1 MPLYGAMTG
10 VPPEGSGWGAEPSE
24 GQPGP
29 WGSQPGGG
37 EAPGGWAATGGTPPR
52 YGQPPYGQDLPS
64 YSQFGGPQA
73 NQGPGPNWVG
83 QLASWAS
90 RAGGYIIDAAVIG
103 IPTAVLY
110 VIGTASKAAW
120 PDVLGA
126 LWALVMW
133 VWFAVQSG
141 QYGSSPGM
149 RVMGLK
155 LLKASTGTTIGG
167 GMGFVRQLLHVVAWA
182 LCGLLYIA
190 DMLWP
195 LWDSLRQ
202 TLADKVVSTVVIRV
216 PPEPFRLTPRAQ

>member
-1 MPLYGAMTG
+1 MTG

-24 GQPGP
+24 GQPGQPGP
-29 WGSQPGGG
+29 WGSQPGG
-37 EAPGGWAATGGTPPR
+37 EPPGGWAATGATPPR
-52 YGQPPYGQDLPS
+52 YGRAPYGQDLPS
-64 YSQFGGPQA
+64 YSQFGGQQA
-73 NQGPGPNWVG
+73 SQGPGPDWVG

-110 VIGTASKAAW
+110 VIGTASKASW

-133 VWFAVQSG
+133 AWFAVQSG

-167 GMGFVRQLLHVVAWA
+167 GMGLVRQLLHVVAWA

-195 LWDSLRQ
+195 LWDGQRQ
-202 TLADKVVSTVVIRV
+202 TLADKVVGTVVIRV